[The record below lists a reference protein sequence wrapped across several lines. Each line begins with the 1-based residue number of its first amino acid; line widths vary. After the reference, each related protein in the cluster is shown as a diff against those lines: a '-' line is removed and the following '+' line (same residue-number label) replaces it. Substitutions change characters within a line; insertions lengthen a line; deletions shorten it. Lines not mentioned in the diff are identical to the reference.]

1 MLHADGLGVALV
13 RNHKDYN
20 EKNVSQDHME
30 QSLRHKN
37 GDRFLDDRCLAHY
50 AAVHRQIRTDSD
62 EVVKVAI
69 RFDPKLFKMFTS
81 DILQVKILV
90 GKHTHTH
97 HIGEPTGGF
106 VHAEVLGMP
115 DSDKGIAL
123 PCSKSR
129 KVLSAGIRSTSR
141 GFRAADDT
149 VAIFIT
155 RGRFASDRKSSRK
168 DLGFTPIAS
177 KNGHTY
183 AFQFQCL
190 PKGSPLATGPF
201 PKPNSILAMRPSS
214 NHAEMHRRLTTP
226 ALPSPKPRMTSISS
240 TPTPSNPT
248 TKFNAQATVGRNFGE
263 ASQTTIAFTTNKR
276 KATSENSAY
285 SPSSDYDGSTVK
297 KQKFSSQGQV
307 ADTQALELTTPV
319 QTKLWRRPQD
329 IGIGKLSREI
339 IDLTLDDSADEPG
352 LPVKPALSVQK
363 DAEDL
368 PVKAVFAAHEDEQEM
383 DAEDVLLELRE
394 VQLQRRLRAM
404 QKKSRQGKV
413 SENDIKREGA

>member
-155 RGRFASDRKSSRK
+155 RGRFASDRKSSRSVRRWTITVLCSVLTNLLARTS
-168 DLGFTPIAS
+168 DSL
-177 KNGHTY
+177 
-183 AFQFQCL
+183 Q
-190 PKGSPLATGPF
+190 SPARTDTR
-201 PKPNSILAMRPSS
+201 MRFS
-214 NHAEMHRRLTTP
+214 
-226 ALPSPKPRMTSISS
+226 
-240 TPTPSNPT
+240 
-248 TKFNAQATVGRNFGE
+248 FNAFR
-263 ASQTTIAFTTNKR
+263 
-276 KATSENSAY
+276 
-285 SPSSDYDGSTVK
+285 
-297 KQKFSSQGQV
+297 
-307 ADTQALELTTPV
+307 
-319 QTKLWRRPQD
+319 
-329 IGIGKLSREI
+329 
-339 IDLTLDDSADEPG
+339 
-352 LPVKPALSVQK
+352 
-363 DAEDL
+363 
-368 PVKAVFAAHEDEQEM
+368 
-383 DAEDVLLELRE
+383 
-394 VQLQRRLRAM
+394 
-404 QKKSRQGKV
+404 KV
-413 SENDIKREGA
+413 SFRHSRC